1 MTMIP
6 TYVTKV
12 PNGTEEVI
20 TPNPCG
26 ICSQVAELDL
36 SQLLAFLTCITW

>member
-20 TPNPCG
+20 TPNPCD
-26 ICSQVAELDL
+26 ICSLGVELDL
-36 SQLLAFLTCITW
+36 SQLLTFLTRIAW